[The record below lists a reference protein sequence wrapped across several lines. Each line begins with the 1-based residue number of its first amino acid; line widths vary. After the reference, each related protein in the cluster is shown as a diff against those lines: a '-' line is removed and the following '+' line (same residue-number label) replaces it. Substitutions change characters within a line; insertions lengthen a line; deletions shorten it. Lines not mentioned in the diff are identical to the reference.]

1 MNNQVNN
8 LNKYVKLNPDT
19 TKYIIIALVVLCLI
33 LFLVFA
39 DFSVSVGSTDK
50 PNIRPT
56 AMSNKQNNSTINTVS
71 NNRNNR
77 NNLDN
82 SRINMDR
89 LGKNNINDALGAPY
103 AFPPIDRYM
112 SNDLREQ
119 IKGLKDKFYYDNCKY
134 GSLL

>member
-19 TKYIIIALVVLCLI
+19 TKYIIIGLVVLCLI

-39 DFSVSVGSTDK
+39 DFSVSVGSTK
-50 PNIRPT
+50 KQSIRPS
-56 AMSNKQNNSTINTVS
+56 ALSNKQINSSNTIMP
-71 NNRNNR
+71 NNR
-77 NNLDN
+77 NNLNN
-82 SRINMDR
+82 SRINMDK

-112 SNDLREQ
+112 SDDLREQ